1 MFYKEYTVAPYFLED
16 GSGGHEWFI
25 EFYKEPKNLSS
36 SLKKLISIKKINSD
50 YEAKRKFDLVLKKPK
65 VNILKKNEFYN
76 WLKEKDKLGG
86 QNKIP
91 RLMPDRSIA
100 NELTSIQKRSFQQ

>member
-1 MFYKEYTVAPYFLED
+1 MK
-16 GSGGHEWFI
+16 
-25 EFYKEPKNLSS
+25 
-36 SLKKLISIKKINSD
+36 
-50 YEAKRKFDLVLKKPK
+50 
-65 VNILKKNEFYN
+65 
-76 WLKEKDKLGG
+76 LKEKDKLGG

>member
-1 MFYKEYTVAPYFLED
+1 MF
-16 GSGGHEWFI
+16 
-25 EFYKEPKNLSS
+25 
-36 SLKKLISIKKINSD
+36 
-50 YEAKRKFDLVLKKPK
+50 
-65 VNILKKNEFYN
+65 LKKNEFFK

-91 RLMPDRSIA
+91 RLMPNRSIA

>member
-1 MFYKEYTVAPYFLED
+1 MLEID
-16 GSGGHEWFI
+16 
-25 EFYKEPKNLSS
+25 LQ
-36 SLKKLISIKKINSD
+36 IKKINSD

-65 VNILKKNEFYN
+65 FNVLKKNEFFK

-91 RLMPDRSIA
+91 RLMPNRSIA
-100 NELTSIQKRSFQQ
+100 NELISIQKRSFQQ